1 MMTREKLLA
10 DCAIRILNDVC
21 PPDPDQWYCKRSEEY
36 DDEICTRCWMA
47 YLYRVLNEGLG

>member
-36 DDEICTRCWMA
+36 DDEICTRCWTA
-47 YLYRVLNEGLG
+47 YLYRVLNGGLG